1 MTRMHKSEVRNQ
13 TRRTSDSISK
23 EDRQFMAQMLKR
35 MPQLSVQ
42 NNPKSSNKEVELSS
56 ESGHLENFRSRLR
69 QK

>member
-1 MTRMHKSEVRNQ
+1 
-13 TRRTSDSISK
+13 
-23 EDRQFMAQMLKR
+23 MAQMLER

-56 ESGHLENFRSRLR
+56 QSGHLENFRSRLR